1 MMKKWTIFFIVVVVA
16 LIYGLVIDEKSSQ
29 SHKNIPDKD
38 IQIVSPLYKHDENG
52 LVKREAVLMGSQF
65 VFIAEGDKKTVIDAI
80 KKATEEIRKVEAEV
94 SSWKPGSD
102 VYLLNQN
109 SGQFVKVSK
118 HTLQLLKIAK
128 TAYKETEGTFD
139 ITIGAVWDLYPFRD
153 SSKPIPSDLQIQEK
167 LQFVNAS
174 KIEINERF
182 SIAKIPENMKINMGG
197 IAKGY
202 AAGIAIEIMKKNRI
216 KNAAISAGGDTYL
229 LGKKSTGAWKISI
242 ENPRWEGR
250 NIEEFYAE
258 NISVATSGDS
268 KRYLIINGKRY
279 GHILDPRT
287 GKPANDA
294 QSVTII
300 TKNPTLADVYA
311 TAVYVMGATEGLK
324 WVEKRANI
332 EALIVDANGNV
343 HKSSAWDNV
352 IGAR

>member
-1 MMKKWTIFFIVVVVA
+1 MKKWTIFLIVVVVA
-16 LIYGLVIDEKSSQ
+16 LIYGFVIDEQTVEKPTAENT
-29 SHKNIPDKD
+29 KETK
-38 IQIVSPLYKHDENG
+38 IVSPLYGHNENG

-65 VFIAEGDKKTVIDAI
+65 VFIAEGDNKIVIDAI
-80 KKATEEIRKVEAEV
+80 KKATEAIRQVEALV
-94 SSWKPGSD
+94 SSWKPGSE
-102 VYLLNQN
+102 VYLLNQHAGEFIKI
-109 SGQFVKVSK
+109 SQ
-118 HTLQLLKIAK
+118 HTLQLLKVAK
-128 TAYKETEGTFD
+128 TAHKETLGTFD

-174 KIEINERF
+174 KIEIDEAR
-182 SIAKIPENMKINMGG
+182 SMAKIPENMRINMGG

-202 AAGIAIEIMKKNRI
+202 AAGIAIEVMKQKGI
-216 KNAAISAGGDTYL
+216 QNAAISAGGDTYL

-250 NIEEFYAE
+250 SLEQFLAANM
-258 NISVATSGDS
+258 SVATSSDS
-268 KRYLIINGKRY
+268 KRYIMRNGKRY

-300 TKNPTLADVYA
+300 TQNPTLADAYA

-324 WVEKRANI
+324 WVEKRADV
-332 EALIVDANGNV
+332 EALIVDANGDV

-352 IGAR
+352 TGKK